1 MVDYILT
8 NTADQS
14 IVKAMIDMGHSLNMK
29 IVAEGI
35 EDRRMFE
42 LLASYGCD
50 MIQGYYFA
58 KPLPVFEFQK
68 SLR

>member
-58 KPLPVFEFQK
+58 KPLSVFEFQK